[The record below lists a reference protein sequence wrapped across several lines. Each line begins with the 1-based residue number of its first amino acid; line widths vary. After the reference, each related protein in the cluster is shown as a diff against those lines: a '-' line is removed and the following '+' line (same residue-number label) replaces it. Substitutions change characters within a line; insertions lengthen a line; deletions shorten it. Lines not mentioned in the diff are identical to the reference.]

1 MARKLKVQKRISLK
15 IKIDH
20 IINDMENTMEIF
32 SQSNRKKNACFQL
45 KRINSTNSRLLKAC

>member
-1 MARKLKVQKRISLK
+1 MARKLKVQKRIFLK

-45 KRINSTNSRLLKAC
+45 KE